1 VEQRLTETADAMLA
15 AVDATGV
22 SVTGDRS
29 LLRLTAGAGT
39 EDDLVALSAAVDL
52 SIGTLERVASWGSE
66 ERA

>member
-1 VEQRLTETADAMLA
+1 
-15 AVDATGV
+15 VDATGV

-29 LLRLTAGAGT
+29 LLQWTAGAGS
-39 EDDLVALSAAVDL
+39 DDGLVALSAAVDL